1 MGVDTRFDIDALAD
15 IQQRLVGTE
24 KSIDTAVGRQDIE
37 GRTRCGKVYIFKLG
51 QHGRY
56 DHRSRL
62 KTLRSSSFCRGR
74 FYRVQTEFMGF
85 DRGNYW
91 ESARGLAVPEKPLL
105 RGWR

>member
-37 GRTRCGKVYIFKLG
+37 GRTRSGKVHIFKLG

-74 FYRVQTEFMGF
+74 FYSLQTYSWVLTEGII
-85 DRGNYW
+85 G
-91 ESARGLAVPEKPLL
+91 KPRAFWLFQK
-105 RGWR
+105 GH